1 MAASRKK
8 AGKGPALN
16 VSFKEG
22 QTEAEGLAAVA
33 LDPVAHGMAVARLF
47 NVGSFGE
54 QDLTATFLLLK
65 EQAEAAGQGDFRHQR
80 MMLATQATTLNLIF
94 SELARRA
101 AANMGEY
108 IKATETYMR
117 LALKAQ
123 AQSRATVEAL
133 DKLANG
139 HVQTV
144 KHVHVSEGGQAVI
157 ADQFH
162 HHTGGPENGQSIEQ
176 PHATGTGAAGA
187 SPALP
192 CPDPLGPA
200 VPIPGSEGQAPMPNA
215 RRQGKRGT

>member
-1 MAASRKK
+1 MAAGKAK
-8 AGKGPALN
+8 AGQSD
-16 VSFKEG
+16 V
-22 QTEAEGLAAVA
+22 EGLAGIA
-33 LDPVAHGMAVARLF
+33 LDPVANATTLAQLF
-47 NVGSFGE
+47 ATGSFG
-54 QDLTATFLLLK
+54 QPDLAATFSLMAD
-65 EQAEAAGQGDFRHQR
+65 QAEASGRGDLRQQQI
-80 MMLATQATTLNLIF
+80 MLATQATALNLIF
-94 SELARRA
+94 TELARRA
-101 AANMGEY
+101 SINMGQHLP
-108 IKATETYMR
+108 AMETYLR

-176 PHATGTGAAGA
+176 PHATGTGPAGA

-192 CPDPLGPA
+192 CPDPIGPA
-200 VPIPGSEGQAPMPNA
+200 VPIPGSEGKSPVPNA
-215 RRQGKRGT
+215 RRQGKRRA